1 MENNLF
7 DIILNRVSK
16 ECEFYHGINRTY
28 DKNELVEFVKKRIEN
43 DDDTLNIEEIFV
55 KCKILSNKVQLD
67 ESDKYY
73 DFVNY
78 INKIIYLFIQ
88 NEIINFLKIN
98 CAAFNFISNLKE
110 LRQIGYYSSDIK
122 PNNIDEYIEYLI
134 EKDITPFDFIV
145 YAFEWRYT
153 PQGFTYW
160 NDLDIKYRK
169 FLTTKLFNINYN
181 E

>member
-1 MENNLF
+1 MKTCLF

-16 ECEFYHGINRTY
+16 ECRFYHGINRTY
-28 DKNELVEFVKKRIEN
+28 DKNELVEFVKKRIE
-43 DDDTLNIEEIFV
+43 DDDTLNIEEIFME
-55 KCKILSNKVQLD
+55 CKILSDKIQLD
-67 ESDKYY
+67 ESEKYC
-73 DFVNY
+73 DFVNK

-98 CAAFNFISNLKE
+98 GASFKFISNLKE
-110 LRQIGYYSSDIK
+110 LRQIGYSSSDIN
-122 PNNIDEYIEYLI
+122 PNNIDEYIKYLI

-169 FLTTKLFNINYN
+169 FLTAKLFNINYH

>member
-1 MENNLF
+1 MKTYLF
-7 DIILNRVSK
+7 DIILNMVAK
-16 ECEFYHGINRTY
+16 EYEFYHGINRTY
-28 DKNELVEFVKKRIEN
+28 DKNELVAFVKKRIE
-43 DDDTLNIEEIFV
+43 DDDLLNIEEIFME
-55 KCKILSNKVQLD
+55 CKILSDKIQLD
-67 ESDKYY
+67 ESEKYC
-73 DFVNY
+73 DFVNQ

-98 CAAFNFISNLKE
+98 CTYFNFVSNLKE
-110 LRQIGYYSSDIK
+110 LRQIRYSSSDIK

-134 EKDITPFDFIV
+134 EKDITPFDFIA

-169 FLTTKLFNINYN
+169 FLTAKLFNINYH

>member
-1 MENNLF
+1 MKTCLF

-28 DKNELVEFVKKRIEN
+28 DKNELVEFVKKRIE
-43 DDDTLNIEEIFV
+43 DDDPLNIEEIFV
-55 KCKILSNKVQLD
+55 KCKILSNRIRLYEQ
-67 ESDKYY
+67 DKYY
-73 DFVNY
+73 DFVNQ

-98 CAAFNFISNLKE
+98 CAFFNFVSNLKE
-110 LRQIGYYSSDIK
+110 LRQIGYSSSDIN

-153 PQGFTYW
+153 PQGFTHW

-169 FLTTKLFNINYN
+169 FLTEKLFNIKYH

>member
-1 MENNLF
+1 MKTYLF
-7 DIILNRVSK
+7 DIILNRTSK

-28 DKNELVEFVKKRIEN
+28 DKNELVEFVKKTIEN
-43 DDDTLNIEEIFV
+43 DEILNIEEIFV
-55 KCKILSNKVQLD
+55 KCKILSNRIQLN
-67 ESDKYY
+67 EQDKYY
-73 DFVNY
+73 DFVNQ

-98 CAAFNFISNLKE
+98 CASFNFISNLKE
-110 LRQIGYYSSDIK
+110 LRQVGYSSSDIN
-122 PNNIDEYIEYLI
+122 PNNVNEYIEYLI
-134 EKDITPFDFIV
+134 EKDITPFDFII

-160 NDLDIKYRK
+160 SNLDMKYRK
-169 FLTTKLFNINYN
+169 FLTTKLFNINYH